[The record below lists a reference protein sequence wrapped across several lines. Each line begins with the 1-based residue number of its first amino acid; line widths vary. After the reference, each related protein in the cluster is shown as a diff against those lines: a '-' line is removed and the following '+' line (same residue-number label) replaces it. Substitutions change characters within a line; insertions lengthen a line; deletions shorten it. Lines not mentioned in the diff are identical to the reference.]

1 MVNTSPAREVTL
13 TGDEVDLYDLPI
25 PMSSIY
31 DGGPMI
37 TAGVVIA
44 KDPEY
49 GWNSGI

>member
-1 MVNTSPAREVTL
+1 MLV
-13 TGDEVDLYDLPI
+13 GDDVDLFKLPI

-44 KDPEY
+44 QAIP
-49 GWNSGI
+49 SSA